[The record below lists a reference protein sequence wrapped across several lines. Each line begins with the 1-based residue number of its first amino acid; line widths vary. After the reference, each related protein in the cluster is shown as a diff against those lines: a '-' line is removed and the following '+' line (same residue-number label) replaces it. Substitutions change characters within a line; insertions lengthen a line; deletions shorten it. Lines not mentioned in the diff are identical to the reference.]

1 MKPALLLSLVGLG
14 AGLAID
20 LDLGAS
26 LSAGQLPQTNRFE
39 LNVTWELWAP
49 DGVERYQT
57 LVNGQFPGP
66 PLIMDEGDNVEVIV
80 NNFMPFNTTIHYH
93 GIEWDCPS
101 ATVFA

>member
-93 GIEWDCPS
+93 GIE
-101 ATVFA
+101 